1 MTFYIWASILSQ
13 WVILSDSFLACE
25 LELENIFFCV
35 NGIVTKLECFCH
47 INAGMTQSVLCNFE
61 RRFGLDTVSKQQT
74 SSKRVNVGLFI
85 A

>member
-1 MTFYIWASILSQ
+1 MNLNWFILLPSN
-13 WVILSDSFLACE
+13 LRAYG
-25 LELENIFFCV
+25 NHFFGV
-35 NGIVTKLECFCH
+35 NGIVNKLECFSH
-47 INAGMTQSVLCNFE
+47 INARMAQSVLCNFE